1 MKIKIGSI
9 FLGCHEIA
17 LRIDWMIETQDVIH
31 LKTFF
36 EHWNKQHTHFEK
48 SSTDNLSP
56 GNGVVRSPGDEV
68 ITFVLGLDCA
78 SSRKTW
84 VNRLYDYKDGRFQ
97 EWRKCFLKVLCSWAR
112 KNFMVKIFDIGR
124 ISVKSGE
131 REVIAQIGSLPIKS
145 GGLECMFWQA
155 TKI

>member
-84 VNRLYDYKDGRFQ
+84 VNRLYDYKDGRLR
-97 EWRKCFLKVLCSWAR
+97 EWRKCFLIIVFSLAR
-112 KNFMVKIFDIGR
+112 KKLLWGKFSI
-124 ISVKSGE
+124 SGE
-131 REVIAQIGSLPIKS
+131 YLWNRES
-145 GGLECMFWQA
+145 GRLLLKPGASRSDRESWNNC
-155 TKI
+155 T

>member
-17 LRIDWMIETQDVIH
+17 LKIDWMIETQDVIH

-84 VNRLYDYKDGRFQ
+84 VNRLYDYKDGRLR
-97 EWRKCFLKVLCSWAR
+97 EWRKCFLIIVFSLAR
-112 KNFMVKIFDIGR
+112 KKLLWGKF
-124 ISVKSGE
+124 SKSGE
-131 REVIAQIGSLPIKS
+131 YLWNRES
-145 GGLECMFWQA
+145 GRLLLKPGASRSDRESWNNC
-155 TKI
+155 T